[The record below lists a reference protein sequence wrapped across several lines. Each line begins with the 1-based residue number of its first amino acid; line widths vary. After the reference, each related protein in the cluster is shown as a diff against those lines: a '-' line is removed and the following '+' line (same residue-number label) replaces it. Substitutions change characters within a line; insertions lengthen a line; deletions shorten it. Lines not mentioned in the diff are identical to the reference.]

1 MLVPDGSKVPPIT
14 LFNDKDVEIMTSV
27 RDYMSEAVL
36 YVTSGPGLVAKYQFF
51 GRSPFTIN
59 DKTYLEEG
67 ITEDQHRQAIQSS
80 MVYAFPDDQ
89 GENQDP
95 AEFPSLTIDDIIS
108 MEQGVTFSPD
118 DPSYYQPGDEVL
130 YGEPVTLEEL
140 QNAEANFQGTMIV
153 HQATP
158 LEVETLNIWR
168 ENTQKEPYWDGMMD
182 EEDDYEVY
190 VTQSPH
196 PTQGVEDVPLAP
208 NRRVNAPQPATI
220 IIIDDEDD
228 ASYTGSS
235 NGINENDNITSAPP
249 PEDIG
254 LIANEQPKSAPAIRK
269 GNLLCNYYDVVNHI
283 VFSNQN

>member
-1 MLVPDGSKVPPIT
+1 
-14 LFNDKDVEIMTSV
+14 
-27 RDYMSEAVL
+27 
-36 YVTSGPGLVAKYQFF
+36 
-51 GRSPFTIN
+51 
-59 DKTYLEEG
+59 
-67 ITEDQHRQAIQSS
+67 

-118 DPSYYQPGDEVL
+118 DPSYYQPGDE
-130 YGEPVTLEEL
+130 GM
-140 QNAEANFQGTMIV
+140 AKANFQGTMIV

-168 ENTQKEPYWDGMMD
+168 ENTQKEPYWDNMMD
-182 EEDDYEVY
+182 EEDNYEVY

-196 PTQGVEDVPLAP
+196 PTQGVDDVPLAP

-228 ASYTGSS
+228 ASYTSSS

-269 GNLLCNYYDVVNHI
+269 GESSAEAEQNKTPPSHEVVVALPAAPIASNVELCLDLTLGVGKNMSSSGAVPLCEVWSKPIRH
-283 VFSNQN
+283 V

>member
-1 MLVPDGSKVPPIT
+1 
-14 LFNDKDVEIMTSV
+14 
-27 RDYMSEAVL
+27 
-36 YVTSGPGLVAKYQFF
+36 
-51 GRSPFTIN
+51 
-59 DKTYLEEG
+59 
-67 ITEDQHRQAIQSS
+67 

-118 DPSYYQPGDEVL
+118 DPSYYQPGDE
-130 YGEPVTLEEL
+130 
-140 QNAEANFQGTMIV
+140 GTMIV

-182 EEDDYEVY
+182 EEDNYEVY

-196 PTQGVEDVPLAP
+196 PTQGVDDVPLAP
-208 NRRVNAPQPATI
+208 NRRVNTPQPATI

-228 ASYTGSS
+228 ASYTSSS

-269 GNLLCNYYDVVNHI
+269 GESSAEAEQNKTPPSHEVVVALPAAPIASNVELCLDLTLGVGKNMSSSGAVPLCEVWSKPIRH
-283 VFSNQN
+283 V

>member
-1 MLVPDGSKVPPIT
+1 
-14 LFNDKDVEIMTSV
+14 
-27 RDYMSEAVL
+27 
-36 YVTSGPGLVAKYQFF
+36 
-51 GRSPFTIN
+51 
-59 DKTYLEEG
+59 
-67 ITEDQHRQAIQSS
+67 
-80 MVYAFPDDQ
+80 
-89 GENQDP
+89 
-95 AEFPSLTIDDIIS
+95 

-118 DPSYYQPGDEVL
+118 DPSYYQPGDE
-130 YGEPVTLEEL
+130 
-140 QNAEANFQGTMIV
+140 EANFQGTMIV